1 MAFCGRSAPY
11 TPARSHRGVPTGPC
25 AHCVGPTPP
34 QNQNHAPRK
43 PTLRRCSRGLV
54 ALAACSDA
62 LSPFQILKSP
72 IKKLLGKDAAAPAT
86 GAPDPFLK
94 DFSRPMS
101 IPEEGI
107 AAAVEVMRGGRL
119 FRYCATSAETS
130 HVAQAEK
137 EFAAMVNQ
145 KYALGVNSCSSAIM
159 LALMA
164 VGVDPGDQ
172 VITNGFTFTALPST
186 IMRLGAEPVLVEATK
201 SWTMDLDDLEKK
213 IAAFPG
219 AKVLLLSH
227 MRGKVCDMDRV
238 VEICEK
244 NGITLVEDCAH
255 SCGVT
260 WRGKQLGYHARVTAY
275 STQSDKV
282 INSGEGGFIT
292 TDDDEIAAKIIYL
305 SGCYERRYGKHAV
318 RPADELCEV
327 AMAEMPNLSCRM
339 NEVTAAVM
347 RPLIKNLPQRVEA
360 YNRRYDAVVKVL
372 REEAGDVIV
381 VPTQDERVGTVGDH
395 LNFYLT
401 GVTDEQNALFRQTCV
416 AMGVPVSWFQSQ
428 VNARWHVNWRK
439 YGSPTF
445 DLPNTDEV
453 LRFAYDL
460 KMPPYF
466 DDADF
471 PAFARVIAHAAR
483 VAAGDDDL

>member
-1 MAFCGRSAPY
+1 MAR
-11 TPARSHRGVPTGPC
+11 
-25 AHCVGPTPP
+25 
-34 QNQNHAPRK
+34 
-43 PTLRRCSRGLV
+43 LV
-54 ALAACSDA
+54 AALACCSSVAA
-62 LSPFQILKSP
+62 LAPVPGLTAKAQ
-72 IKKLLGKDAAAPAT
+72 AAPARAANAVAV
-86 GAPDPFLK
+86 APAPFQK
-94 DFSRPMS
+94 DFSRPMA

-107 AAAVEVMRGGRL
+107 AAAVEVMRSGRL

-130 HVAQAEK
+130 QVAQAEK
-137 EFAAMVNQ
+137 EFAEMVNQ

-164 VGVDPGDQ
+164 VGVEPGDE

-186 IMRLGAEPVLVEATK
+186 IMRLGAEPVLVEATRA
-201 SWTMDLDDLEKK
+201 WTMDLDDLEKK
-213 IAAFPG
+213 IEAFPN

-227 MRGKVCDMDRV
+227 MRGKVADMDRV
-238 VEICEK
+238 TEICDK

-260 WRGKQLGYHARVTAY
+260 WRGKQLGYHAKVTAY

-318 RPADELCEV
+318 RPDDELCEA
-327 AMAEMPNLSCRM
+327 AMAEMPNLSTRM

-347 RPLIKNLPQRVEA
+347 RPLIKNLPERVGR
-360 YNRRYDAVVKVL
+360 YNARYAAVVDIL
-372 REEAGDVIV
+372 RTKAGGVVV
-381 VPTQDERVGTVGDH
+381 VPDQDERVGGVGDH
-395 LNFYLT
+395 LNFYLE
-401 GVTDEQNALFRQTCV
+401 GVDDEQNALFRQTCV
-416 AMGVPVSWFQSQ
+416 AMGVPVSWFQSA

-439 YGSPTF
+439 YGAPEF
-445 DLPNTDEV
+445 DLPNTDAT
-453 LRFAYDL
+453 LRYAYDL

-466 DDADF
+466 EDADF
-471 PAFARVIAHAAR
+471 PHLAEVIAYSANYA
-483 VAAGDDDL
+483 VGNAEEP

>member
-1 MAFCGRSAPY
+1 
-11 TPARSHRGVPTGPC
+11 
-25 AHCVGPTPP
+25 
-34 QNQNHAPRK
+34 
-43 PTLRRCSRGLV
+43 
-54 ALAACSDA
+54 
-62 LSPFQILKSP
+62 
-72 IKKLLGKDAAAPAT
+72 
-86 GAPDPFLK
+86 
-94 DFSRPMS
+94 MS

-164 VGVDPGDQ
+164 VGVDPGDHDYERLHLHRAA
-172 VITNGFTFTALPST
+172 VNDHAFGCGARPRGSHRPGPWTSMTSRRRSPRSRTPKCYYCRTCAARSATWTA
-186 IMRLGAEPVLVEATK
+186 
-201 SWTMDLDDLEKK
+201 SWR
-213 IAAFPG
+213 
-219 AKVLLLSH
+219 S
-227 MRGKVCDMDRV
+227 
-238 VEICEK
+238 EK
-244 NGITLVEDCAH
+244 NGITFVEDCAH

-347 RPLIKNLPQRVEA
+347 RPLIKNLPQRVED
-360 YNRRYDAVVKVL
+360 YNRRYDSVVKVL
-372 REEAGDVIV
+372 REEAGDIIV

-471 PAFARVIAHAAR
+471 PAFARVIAYAAR

>member
-1 MAFCGRSAPY
+1 
-11 TPARSHRGVPTGPC
+11 
-25 AHCVGPTPP
+25 
-34 QNQNHAPRK
+34 
-43 PTLRRCSRGLV
+43 
-54 ALAACSDA
+54 
-62 LSPFQILKSP
+62 
-72 IKKLLGKDAAAPAT
+72 
-86 GAPDPFLK
+86 
-94 DFSRPMS
+94 
-101 IPEEGI
+101 
-107 AAAVEVMRGGRL
+107 MRGGRL

-130 HVAQAEK
+130 QVSQAEK
-137 EFAAMVNQ
+137 EFASMVGQ

-159 LALMA
+159 LALMS
-164 VGVDPGDQ
+164 VGVEPGDQ

-186 IMRLGAEPVLVEATK
+186 IMRLGAEPVLVEAEQNL
-201 SWTMDLDDLEKK
+201 TMDLDDLETK
-213 IAAFPG
+213 IAAFPD

-227 MRGKVCDMDRV
+227 MRGKVADMDRV
-238 VEICEK
+238 VEICDA
-244 NGITLVEDCAH
+244 NGLTLVEDCAH
-255 SCGVT
+255 CCGVT
-260 WRGKQLGYHARVTAY
+260 WKGKQMGYMAKVTAY

-318 RPADELCEV
+318 RPADDLCEV

-347 RPLIKNLPQRVEA
+347 RPLIKNLPDRVGD
-360 YNRRYDAVVKVL
+360 YNRRYESVVEVL
-372 REEAGDVIV
+372 KREAGDVIV

-401 GVTDEQNALFRQTCV
+401 GLDDEQNALFRQTAV
-416 AMGVPVSWFQSQ
+416 AMGVPVSWFQSK

-445 DLPNTDEV
+445 DLPQTDAV
-453 LRFAYDL
+453 LKFAYDL

-466 DDADF
+466 ADEDF
-471 PAFARVIAHAAR
+471 PEFARVIAYAAN
-483 VAAGDDDL
+483 VAAGKVE